1 MAPAIGLAEWNVMK
15 CDGDQ
20 PRGRYPLATLSL
32 RARSILIFKSLINV
46 CSQEWPH
53 AYDGWSLMR
62 HVWRHDWGLLN
73 YKFMW
78 NTGVTIQKIKILA
91 IHCISGASPDC
102 YFWICS
108 LERCTRITVIAS
120 GSSMCVSITM
130 VLATQSPCFTI
141 MSLLRCCST
150 CVISTS
156 TVTST
161 EYWNFHL
168 YWLCYLWWAER
179 QRDWHYQRGV
189 CAEYGLNSLLGSCR
203 GYWCRSR
210 GQVSFV

>member
-1 MAPAIGLAEWNVMK
+1 MATRLQWLVAHASCLEAWLRSVELQIYVK
-15 CDGDQ
+15 YQ
-20 PRGRYPLATLSL
+20 TYLSK
-32 RARSILIFKSLINV
+32 KSRFLPFTV
-46 CSQEWPH
+46 YLE
-53 AYDGWSLMR
+53 
-62 HVWRHDWGLLN
+62 LLQI
-73 YKFMW
+73 
-78 NTGVTIQKIKILA
+78 VV
-91 IHCISGASPDC
+91 SG
-102 YFWICS
+102 FS

-130 VLATQSPCFTI
+130 VLTTQSPCFTI
-141 MSLLRCCST
+141 MSLLWCCST
-150 CVISTS
+150 CITSTS

-168 YWLCYLWWAER
+168 YWLCSLWWAER

-203 GYWCRSR
+203 GYRYRSR